1 MSRSDSDPI
10 CENPQ
15 RQNANP
21 GSDTKVAHYPRN
33 FHNQSSSE
41 CSDGHDG
48 QRAYLIN
55 AQALNLNGGIRRK
68 QPRSR
73 SSHLRQ
79 TASPAW
85 PEATGYAAARVDP
98 TTTAAQQPPE
108 PTHSART
115 LRPKERMHRT
125 CTPPGPNRCRL
136 GLTVGIKQ
144 RH

>member
-1 MSRSDSDPI
+1 MSHSDSDPI

-48 QRAYLIN
+48 QRAESIN

-73 SSHLRQ
+73 PQHLRQ

-85 PEATGYAAARVDP
+85 PEATGLRCGSSRLNDDSRTATARANPLCAAPQA
-98 TTTAAQQPPE
+98 
-108 PTHSART
+108 
-115 LRPKERMHRT
+115 
-125 CTPPGPNRCRL
+125 
-136 GLTVGIKQ
+136 
-144 RH
+144 